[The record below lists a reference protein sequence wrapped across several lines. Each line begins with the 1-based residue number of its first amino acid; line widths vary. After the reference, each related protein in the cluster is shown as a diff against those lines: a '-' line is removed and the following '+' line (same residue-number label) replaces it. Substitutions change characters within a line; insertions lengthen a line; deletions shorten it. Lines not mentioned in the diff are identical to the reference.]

1 MSGACPELGF
11 DVRIHPHAWVTAEG
25 ARALLHALVAGPV
38 EGRGLVAEA
47 AGGADRLVTITRDA
61 GQATEAD
68 REAIAHWAAAQR
80 EIARCE
86 VGPLVDLSG
95 TR

>member
-11 DVRIHPHAWVTAEG
+11 DVRIHPHEGVTEEG
-25 ARALLHALVAGPV
+25 VRALVRALVAGPV
-38 EGRGLVAEA
+38 EARGLVAEV
-47 AGGADRLVTITRDA
+47 AGTVDRLVTITRDG

-68 REAIAHWAAAQR
+68 REAIADWAASRR
-80 EIARCE
+80 EIAQCE

-95 TR
+95 AR